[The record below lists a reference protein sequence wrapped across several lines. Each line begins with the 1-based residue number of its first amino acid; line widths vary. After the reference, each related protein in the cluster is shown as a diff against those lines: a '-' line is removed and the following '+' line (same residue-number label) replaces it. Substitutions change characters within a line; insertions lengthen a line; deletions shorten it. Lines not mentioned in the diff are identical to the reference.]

1 MLFTWLIEAFAAR
14 NPLDADAVSYLDIS
28 YSCLAGNWHALVN
41 GYWSPAYPFLL
52 AGWMKLFHVGPF
64 RESLAIH
71 LFAVASLALALFGFE
86 LCLAAFFSFRRSSE
100 TGNDADRAPLL
111 SDDAIRLGGYALFF
125 WISTFLTPPYL
136 EQPDIL
142 VFALYLL
149 ISAFCMR
156 TFPAG
161 GKLST
166 YVLLGVLLGIAYL
179 VKAVMF
185 PLGFVFLIA
194 LLFRKEWTMALPG
207 VALALVVF
215 AAVSAPY
222 IFELSQS
229 KGRWTYG
236 DAGAVNYRQVMD
248 VDGSSGNPA
257 VTRGAPAVTPHAM
270 DFTPILHLGTYPPW
284 SDPSSGYKGG
294 RLRFNL
300 GRQVNRI
307 HIVLKYYFD
316 LYFIQLGPLTA
327 GFLVLLF
334 YASDLRGFAR
344 RFASYGVLWFPASA
358 GLAIYALIRAE
369 GRMLAGFTMGL
380 FLAGCA
386 AWSDECSAEKQKV
399 GQSVILAVALLLF
412 VDAAFNVG
420 HEAVKLFDRTK
431 ATDSK
436 VALALQEWGVQPGGR
451 VSYLGY
457 ALTDHG
463 WAHVARVRIVT
474 EIPAEDVASFWSA
487 DRKEQGEVL
496 RWLAATQAKAVVTR
510 DPPPEAS
517 SLGWKTIAGTDYSVL
532 MLPTEEH

>member
-1 MLFTWLIEAFAAR
+1 MLVTWLIEALAAR

-41 GYWSPAYPFLL
+41 GHWSPPYPFLL
-52 AGWMKLFHVGPF
+52 AGWLRIFHVGPL

-71 LFAVASLALALFGFE
+71 LFAVLSLALALFGFE
-86 LCLAAFFSFRRSSE
+86 LCLAAFFSFRRRPQ
-100 TGNDADRAPLL
+100 TVKDADSAPLL

-125 WISTFLTPPYL
+125 WISTFLTPPNL

-142 VFALYLL
+142 VLALYLL
-149 ISAFCMR
+149 ISACCMR
-156 TFPAG
+156 TFAAG
-161 GKLST
+161 GKFPT

-194 LLFRKEWTMALPG
+194 LLFRREWTRALPG

-236 DAGAVNYRQVMD
+236 DAGAVNYRQIMD
-248 VDGSSGNPA
+248 VDGSSGTPV
-257 VTRGAPAVTPHAM
+257 VTRGTSAVTPHAM
-270 DFTPILHLGTYPPW
+270 DFTPIINLGSYPPW
-284 SDPSSGYKGG
+284 SDPSSDYKGE

-334 YASDLRGFAR
+334 YAGDLRGFIG
-344 RFASYGVLWFPASA
+344 RFARYDVLWLPESA
-358 GLAIYALIRAE
+358 GLAMYALIRAE

-380 FLAGCA
+380 FLVCCA
-386 AWSDECSAEKQKV
+386 AWTNNFSAEARKV
-399 GQSVILAVALLLF
+399 AQSVILAVALLLF
-412 VDAAFNVG
+412 VDATFNVC
-420 HEAVKLFDRTK
+420 HQAVRLFDRTRPV
-431 ATDSK
+431 DSK
-436 VALALQEWGVQPGGR
+436 VALALQQFGVPPGGR

-463 WAHVARVRIVT
+463 WAHLARLRIVA

-487 DRKEQGEVL
+487 DRQEQGEVL
-496 RWLAATQAKAVVTR
+496 RWLAATQAKAMVTR
-510 DPPPEAS
+510 DTPPEAA
-517 SLGWKTIAGTDYSVL
+517 SLGWKKIAGTDYSVL